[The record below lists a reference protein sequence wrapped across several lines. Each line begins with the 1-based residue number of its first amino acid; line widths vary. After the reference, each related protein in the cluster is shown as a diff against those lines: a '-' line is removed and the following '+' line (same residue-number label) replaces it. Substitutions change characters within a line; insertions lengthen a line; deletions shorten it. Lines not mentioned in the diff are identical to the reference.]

1 MALILHS
8 AWRASAPYRV
18 RIGLALKGVEYD
30 YQAIDLIAGQ
40 QREAAYRAVN
50 PQGLT
55 PALDLGD
62 GTILAQSLAILE
74 WLEETRPQP
83 PILPRSA
90 LDRAIV
96 RRMAG
101 IVACDIHPLNNTRVG
116 AWLREHGVPDDVV
129 VTDWIQRWIR
139 DGFDA
144 LEPLIAQHGGQ
155 FAFGDSPTIA
165 DCCLVPQ
172 VYSARRFKLDVTPWP
187 ALVGAADRAAELPA
201 FKAAHPDNQPD
212 AQVPVKGAQ

>member
-1 MALILHS
+1 MAITLHS
-8 AWRASAPYRV
+8 AWRAGAPYRV
-18 RIGLALKGVEYD
+18 RIGLALKGVDYD
-30 YQAIDLIAGQ
+30 YHAIDLIAGQ
-40 QREAAYRAVN
+40 QREPAYRAVN

-62 GTILAQSLAILE
+62 GVILAQSLAILE

-90 LDRAIV
+90 LDRAMV

-101 IVACDIHPLNNTRVG
+101 IIACDIHPLNNTRVG
-116 AWLREHGVPDDVV
+116 RKLKDLGVPDDAV
-129 VTDWIQRWIR
+129 VTDWIQAWIR

-144 LEPLIAQHGGQ
+144 LDPLIEQHGGR
-155 FAFGDSPTIA
+155 FAFGDNPTIA

-172 VYSARRFKLDVTPWP
+172 VYSARRFKLDVAPWP
-187 ALVGAADRAAELPA
+187 ALVGAADRAAQHPA
-201 FKAAHPDNQPD
+201 FQAAHPDKQPD
-212 AQVPVKGAQ
+212 AIRS